1 MPPRHVSILD
11 IFDGAAHFYLIF
23 LKNYGIIII
32 ENEKRGFKMI
42 KITEVK
48 ITTPSDYYEYHVFEK
63 YIAENNKALCLVD
76 NEIVTAD
83 EGNTFY
89 RELISRATKVKKK
102 VHEIKADNAKII
114 ERFQNSIDP
123 YPQYIDDWKTYER
136 TIKFNELMYKLI
148 DTFKTIAE

>member
-1 MPPRHVSILD
+1 
-11 IFDGAAHFYLIF
+11 
-23 LKNYGIIII
+23 
-32 ENEKRGFKMI
+32 MI

-48 ITTPSDYYEYHVFEK
+48 ITTPSDYYEYHVFEE

-148 DTFKTIAE
+148 DTFKTIVE